1 MGITETEVAVHHH
14 LIGPYWGNVV
24 IIGIASAITLACFV
38 AMFWMLRHP
47 GETDPHHPK
56 YAVLRHDR

>member
-1 MGITETEVAVHHH
+1 MGITEPEVAVHHH
-14 LIGPYWGNVV
+14 LIGPYWGNVI
-24 IIGIASAITLACFV
+24 IIGIAGAITVACFA
-38 AMFWMLRHP
+38 AMLWMLRHP